1 MSSNQKQ
8 ILILGV
14 GNDILGDD
22 AVGLIA
28 ARALQDEFQESA
40 NIVEAAMGGLQ
51 LMELLEGYKKV
62 LILDAIVTAE
72 HPYGTILE
80 LSKEEFKHTVAI
92 APHMVSLP
100 ESLQLAE
107 KLGIPFP
114 EEIRILAMEIE
125 NPYELREGLSPSVEQ
140 ALPEMVSRARVIVRQ
155 MQTI

>member
-1 MSSNQKQ
+1 MSSHQKK
-8 ILILGV
+8 ILLLGV

-22 AVGLIA
+22 AVGLLA
-28 ARALQDEFQESA
+28 VRGLYDEFHTSA
-40 NIVEAAMGGLQ
+40 DIVEAAMGGLQ

-72 HPYGTILE
+72 HPCGTILE

-92 APHMVSLP
+92 APHMVSMP

-125 NPYELREGLSPSVEQ
+125 DPYELREGLSSLVEQ
-140 ALPEMVSRARVIVRQ
+140 ALPRMISRARIIVGQ
-155 MQTI
+155 MLTA

>member
-1 MSSNQKQ
+1 MPSNPKK
-8 ILILGV
+8 ILLLGV

-22 AVGLIA
+22 AVGLLA
-28 ARALQDEFQESA
+28 ARALRDEFQDTVD
-40 NIVEAAMGGLQ
+40 IVEAAMGGLQ

-107 KLGIPFP
+107 ELGIPFP
-114 EEIRILAMEIE
+114 DEIRILAMEIE
-125 NPYELREGLSPSVEQ
+125 DPYELREGLSPSVAE
-140 ALPEMVSRARVIVRQ
+140 ALPEMVIRARLIMRK
-155 MQTI
+155 MLTT

>member
-1 MSSNQKQ
+1 MPSNSKI
-8 ILILGV
+8 ILLLGV

-22 AVGLIA
+22 AVGLLA
-28 ARALQDEFQESA
+28 ARALRDEFQDTVD
-40 NIVEAAMGGLQ
+40 IVEAAMGGLQ

-107 KLGIPFP
+107 ELGIPFP
-114 EEIRILAMEIE
+114 DEIRILAMEIE
-125 NPYELREGLSPSVEQ
+125 DPYELREGLSPSVAE
-140 ALPEMVSRARVIVRQ
+140 ALPEMVSRARLIMRK
-155 MQTI
+155 MLTT